1 MRNEL
6 RESLA
11 FLPRCSE
18 PRVWISKPTESSV
31 QKFIG
36 GRSLSTAAL
45 SVERP
50 PKNELGKTIMVGSHP
65 SEPMVD
71 ERRLPDSSP
80 GNDGNDVDILLC
92 PSTIQKS
99 DILLATKKIT
109 SCNG

>member
-1 MRNEL
+1 
-6 RESLA
+6 
-11 FLPRCSE
+11 
-18 PRVWISKPTESSV
+18 
-31 QKFIG
+31 
-36 GRSLSTAAL
+36 
-45 SVERP
+45 
-50 PKNELGKTIMVGSHP
+50 
-65 SEPMVD
+65 MVD